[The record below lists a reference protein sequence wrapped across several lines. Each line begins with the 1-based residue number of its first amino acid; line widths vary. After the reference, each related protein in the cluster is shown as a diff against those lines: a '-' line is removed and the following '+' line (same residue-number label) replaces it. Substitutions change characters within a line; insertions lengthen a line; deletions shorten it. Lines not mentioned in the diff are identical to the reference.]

1 MSSSITYVRY
11 EVLRTVRNARFFIF
25 SLVFPLILFFTI
37 AGPNRNISLGGI
49 PFAQYYMVGMASWGT
64 MAAVI
69 AGGARIA
76 AERSVGWNRQ
86 LRITPLSTRTYFR
99 AKVLT
104 GYMMALVSI
113 VLLYAAGLSLG
124 VRMPAGDWVQM
135 TVLLLVGLIPFAVL
149 GILLGHLLTVDSMGP
164 AMGGITSLFALL
176 GGSWGPIG
184 GDSGVLHDIV
194 QCLPSYWLVQAG
206 HVGIGDGGWGATG
219 WIVVGAWTAV
229 LGVLAG
235 RAYRRDTN
243 RA

>member
-1 MSSSITYVRY
+1 MSSMTYVRF

-37 AGPNRNISLGGI
+37 AGPNKNITLGGI
-49 PFAQYYMVGMASWGT
+49 PFPLYYMVGMASWGT

-76 AERSVGWNRQ
+76 AERSIGWNRQ
-86 LRITPLSTRTYFR
+86 LRITPLTTRTYFR

-104 GYMMALVSI
+104 GYVMALASI
-113 VLLYAAGLSLG
+113 VLLYGAGLALG
-124 VRMPAGDWVQM
+124 VRLPAGDWVQM
-135 TVLLLVGLIPFAVL
+135 TLLILVGLIPFAVM

-164 AMGGITSLFALL
+164 AMGGVTSLFALL

-184 GDSGVLHDIV
+184 GDSGILHDVI
-194 QCLPSYWLVQAG
+194 QCLPSYWLVQAA
-206 HVGIGDGGWGATG
+206 HVGTGNGGWGTTG
-219 WIVVGAWTAV
+219 WVVVGAWTVGLVA
-229 LGVLAG
+229 LSA